1 MSRSRILGLSAL
13 SLFAAAATAEPG
25 YAEPRSSVAALQ
37 DVQAEFDAA
46 IDLWERGRKEE
57 SLDKMRAILA
67 GDPEPTAV
75 YEAYLSADRDVI
87 TSFMAE
93 GDEYTAVARRF
104 LERASSG
111 RDAIEK
117 DEGSIKELSS
127 SYMQNEDPVERLQL
141 ISEIR
146 QRHGEYGA
154 PPFVNVLA
162 NQDEPE
168 KVTRATLALRGLRE
182 DAVLPLIAALDSD
195 DAFQRRNAALTL
207 GYIGDPRAA
216 AHLAAIA
223 TTDENET
230 ARAAAA
236 DAAMRVG
243 ATGDPLPM
251 LLQLGDDFHH
261 RRSRVTYGRSGG
273 EVVWTMNGR
282 SLDSLAVPS
291 SIHNDELAKDAYY
304 RALEIAPDSIDAKAG
319 IARANVDIQAKLDLL
334 ESAGQDVSGLVDA
347 SNRAMLAVYSA
358 GPDALD
364 RALQMSVESGD
375 AATGPRIARVLGDL
389 ASEPTPGLEAALAAG
404 GASMAGEAAVALAK
418 IAVRAQSAAG
428 SEVVNELSRAAGRR
442 VMKVVVVIDG
452 DAQRASTIMDALE
465 GENVL
470 GQHAGSGAQG
480 IVMVGQLPGIDAIL
494 VGDDLDD
501 ITTDAVISKI
511 RENPAFEE
519 TPIYLLTAKDELA
532 SAYGDRIQG
541 SFAGADG
548 IGALQDVFDA
558 ELDDNRARADELSG
572 AAADALAALAR
583 SGRTDVSSGVSGL
596 MQAIDGRRDGV
607 AIPALRALGQVGGQD
622 AVEGIL
628 AVLTGDEASEGVR
641 VAAADALGAMGSRMS
656 LPAETASAVR
666 DVLAGDAP
674 LVVRSAAAR
683 ALGRMNVDTEIRRS
697 VLEATRVRVGQ

>member
-1 MSRSRILGLSAL
+1 MSRSRILGLLAL

-25 YAEPRSSVAALQ
+25 YTEPRLTVAAPQ
-37 DVQAEFDAA
+37 DVQADFDAA
-46 IDLWERGRKEE
+46 IDLWERGRKQE
-57 SLDKMRAILA
+57 SLDAMRAILA
-67 GDPEPTAV
+67 GDPDPAAV

-93 GDEYTAVARRF
+93 GDEYTAVAKRF
-104 LERASSG
+104 LERASTG

-117 DEGSIKELSS
+117 DEASINALTS
-127 SYMQNEDPVERLQL
+127 SYMQTEDPVERLRI

-146 QRHGEYGA
+146 SKHGEYGA
-154 PPFVNVLA
+154 PPFVNILA

-168 KVTRATLALRGLRE
+168 KVTIATLGLRGLRE
-182 DAVLPLIAALDSD
+182 DAVLPLVAALDSE

-216 AHLAAIA
+216 AHLAALA
-223 TTDENET
+223 ATDENET
-230 ARAAAA
+230 TRAAAA
-236 DAAMRVG
+236 DAAMRLG

-261 RRSRVTYGRSGG
+261 RRSRVTYGRGGG
-273 EVVWTMNGR
+273 EVIWTMDGR
-282 SLDSLAVPS
+282 TLASLSVPA

-304 RALEIAPDSIDAKAG
+304 RALEVAPDSIDAKAG
-319 IARANVDIQAKLDLL
+319 IARANVDIQAKLALL
-334 ESAGQDVSGLVDA
+334 ESAGQDVSGLTEAAD
-347 SNRAMLAVYSA
+347 RAMLAVFSA

-389 ASEPTPGLEAALAAG
+389 ASAPTPGLQAALAGG

-418 IAVRAQSAAG
+418 IAVRTQSAAG
-428 SEVVNELSRAAGRR
+428 PDVVNELSRAAGRR

-452 DAQRASTIMDALE
+452 DAQRAAAIMNALE

-511 RENPAFEE
+511 RENPAFES
-519 TPIYLLTAKDELA
+519 TPIYLLTAKDDLA

-558 ELDDNRARADELSG
+558 ELDDNRARADQLSG

-583 SGRTDVSSGVSGL
+583 SGRTDVSAGLFGL

-607 AIPALRALGQVGGQD
+607 AVPALRALGQVGGQSSVD
-622 AVEGIL
+622 GVL
-628 AVLTGDEASEGVR
+628 AVLTSADASDEVR
-641 VAAADALGAMGSRMS
+641 VAAADALGAMGSRVALS
-656 LPAETASAVR
+656 PETAGAVR
-666 DVLAGDAP
+666 DILAGDAP
-674 LVVRSAAAR
+674 LPVRSAAAR

-697 VLEATRVRVGQ
+697 VLEATRVRVGE